1 MTPSPPYTPPEK
13 EAWTGGSSVPDSVT
27 FFSFRWTAAVFLCAF
42 LCASFLAAAWGKREE
57 GKLLGSFLSGCV
69 FFLPVIAA
77 GILSRLYAWKK
88 VPGVPAKTVFPFWNV
103 SPGKKTFFLA
113 GGAILGGVLLQAPV
127 LLLGLLQQG
136 LFRKL
141 ALHLPPQEK
150 VTQIMNVLESA
161 DPVPGLFLL
170 LIPPLL
176 FAPLA
181 EELFF
186 RLILFETLR
195 KVWKENGAIWASVF
209 LFAVLHGSVSA
220 FLPLILVGFVCQ
232 KVFLKSRSLL
242 ASVLLHFSFN
252 LTSFLLL
259 LWKCR
264 S

>member
-1 MTPSPPYTPPEK
+1 M
-13 EAWTGGSSVPDSVT
+13 PDSVT
-27 FFSFRWTAAVFLCAF
+27 FFSFRWTASVFLCAF
-42 LCASFLAAAWGKREE
+42 LSAFLLAAVWGKREE
-57 GKLLGSFLSGCV
+57 GKLVLSFLSGCV

-77 GILSRLYAWKK
+77 GIFSRLYAWKK
-88 VPGVPAKTVFPFWNV
+88 VPDLSGKRVFPLWNA

-127 LLLGLLQQG
+127 LLLGVLQHG

-141 ALHLPPQEK
+141 GVPLPPQEK
-150 VTQIMNVLESA
+150 VTQIMHVLESA

-186 RLILFETLR
+186 RLILFETFR
-195 KVWKENGAIWASVF
+195 KVWEESKAIWASVL
-209 LFAVLHGSVSA
+209 LFALIHGSVSA